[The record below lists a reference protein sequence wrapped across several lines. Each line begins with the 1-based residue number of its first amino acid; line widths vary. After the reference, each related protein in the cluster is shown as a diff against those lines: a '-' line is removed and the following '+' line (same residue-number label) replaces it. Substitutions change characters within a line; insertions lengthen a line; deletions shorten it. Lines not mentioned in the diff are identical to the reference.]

1 MEKGTFTEAT
11 EEERLVEMKEFINCL
26 SISTVFKA
34 EHVTIPVPI
43 RGRLPNDKGNMIN
56 LIDNLIDM
64 AKSGQLDNFRE
75 SVLGL

>member
-1 MEKGTFTEAT
+1 MEKGTFAEAT